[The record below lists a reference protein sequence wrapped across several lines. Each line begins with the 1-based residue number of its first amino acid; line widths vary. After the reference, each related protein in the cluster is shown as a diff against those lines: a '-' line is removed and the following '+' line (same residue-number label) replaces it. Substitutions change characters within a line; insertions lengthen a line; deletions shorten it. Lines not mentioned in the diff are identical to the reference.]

1 MRECGADEMKEEE
14 TGEFIK
20 KNLKK
25 WGRCEG
31 GSMQLDQM
39 LRGEGEDSALC
50 GE

>member
-1 MRECGADEMKEEE
+1 MRVCGADEMKEKE

-20 KNLKK
+20 KKK
-25 WGRCEG
+25 WGRCWG

-39 LRGEGEDSALC
+39 LRGEREDSALC